1 MSNNLGRKGKD
12 CETIPW
18 TCAQNLCSSSNRTG
32 QSIRTTTLLCH
43 WTSKNTTFNK
53 IPIFSVSPFWHSKY
67 TTNNGPTSWFPLPH
81 RRNQISVCQHRTG
94 LFWPVLYW
102 GQTRQNRE
110 TLWLI
115 FTCLVTRAV
124 HLETCPDLNTDTF
137 LNAYRR
143 FTCRRCQPILLYSDN
158 GKTFVGASEEL
169 KKSVKALD
177 KDKIYEALAA
187 VKTTWIF
194 NPPYGPHFGGVGE
207 RLIQSAKR
215 TLLIILGSKRLSFD
229 IFEII
234 MVEVEAILSSRPLT
248 NVADQPENE
257 EPLTPN
263 HFLIQRPYSSLPPG
277 NFGDQQPASFKNWKH
292 VQQLMNHVWRRLINE
307 YLPTLLK
314 RRKWTDNNQPPLKVG
329 DVVWVLKDLT
339 PRGILPFGRV
349 VETSPGRDGEVWV
362 AKVKTAYGSFVRP
375 VAGLARVFSP

>member
-1 MSNNLGRKGKD
+1 M
-12 CETIPW
+12 
-18 TCAQNLCSSSNRTG
+18 A
-32 QSIRTTTLLCH
+32 
-43 WTSKNTTFNK
+43 
-53 IPIFSVSPFWHSKY
+53 
-67 TTNNGPTSWFPLPH
+67 PLPAF
-81 RRNQISVCQHRTG
+81 RFPTEETKFPFANTG
-94 LFWPVLYW
+94 LDFFGPFYIEDKQSKIEKHYGLV
-102 GQTRQNRE
+102 
-110 TLWLI
+110 
-115 FTCLVTRAV
+115 FTCLITRAV

-137 LNAYRR
+137 LNVYRR

-177 KDKIYEALAA
+177 KDKIYKALAA
-187 VKTTWIF
+187 VKTTWKF
-194 NPPYGPHFGGVGE
+194 NPPYGPNFGGLWE

-215 TLLIILGSKRLSFD
+215 TLFIILGCKRLSFD
-229 IFEII
+229 IFETI
-234 MVEVEAILSSRPLT
+234 MVEVEAILNSRPLT

-263 HFLIQRPYSSLPPG
+263 HFLIQRLYSSLPPG

-292 VQQLMNHVWRRLINE
+292 VQQLMNHVWRRLIKE

-314 RRKWTDNNQPPLKVG
+314 GRKWTDNNQPPLKLG

-339 PRGILPFGRV
+339 PRGIWPLGRV
-349 VETSPGRDGEVWV
+349 VETSPGRDGEVRV

>member
-1 MSNNLGRKGKD
+1 M
-12 CETIPW
+12 
-18 TCAQNLCSSSNRTG
+18 A
-32 QSIRTTTLLCH
+32 
-43 WTSKNTTFNK
+43 
-53 IPIFSVSPFWHSKY
+53 
-67 TTNNGPTSWFPLPH
+67 PLPAF
-81 RRNQISVCQHRTG
+81 RFPTEETKFPFANTG
-94 LFWPVLYW
+94 LNFFGPFYIEDKQSKIEKHY
-102 GQTRQNRE
+102 GH
-110 TLWLI
+110 I
-115 FTCLVTRAV
+115 FTCLATRAV

-177 KDKIYEALAA
+177 KDKIYKALAA
-187 VKTTWIF
+187 VKTTWKF
-194 NPPYGPHFGGVGE
+194 NPPYGPHFGGVWE

-229 IFEII
+229 IFETI
-234 MVEVEAILSSRPLT
+234 MVEVEAILNSRPLT

-292 VQQLMNHVWRRLINE
+292 VQQLMNHVWRRLIKE

-314 RRKWTDNNQPPLKVG
+314 RRKWTDNNQPPVKVG

-339 PRGILPFGRV
+339 PRGIWPLGRV
-349 VETSPGRDGEVWV
+349 VETSPGRDGEVRV
-362 AKVKTAYGSFVRP
+362 AKVKTAYGCFVRP